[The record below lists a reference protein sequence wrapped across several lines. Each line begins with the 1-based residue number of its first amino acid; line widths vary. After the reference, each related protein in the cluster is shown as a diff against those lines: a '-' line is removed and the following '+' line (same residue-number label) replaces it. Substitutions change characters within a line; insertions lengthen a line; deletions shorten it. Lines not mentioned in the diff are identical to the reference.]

1 MVVVRRVLAVDVEQ
15 ARPLRDEEE
24 ARVRA
29 VMSDGTRA
37 VMSDEWVMSGLRD
50 EEEARVRA
58 VMSDGTRAVMS
69 DEWVMSGR

>member
-24 ARVRA
+24 ARV
-29 VMSDGTRA
+29 RA